1 MNIKRYTYLDNLKW
15 ALVMLVIVHHS
26 ASTAGLDPIGYNLP
40 HVMKSMQWQ
49 YSILLHNIN
58 AIDQS
63 FFMSLFFF
71 ISAYFVTSS
80 LARKGSGHFMLD
92 KLKRLGIPTL
102 MTLFII
108 FPILSEI
115 VFHFMR
121 YKITA
126 QGINSLSYG
135 LILKRSISPLFKTG
149 NIGLGV
155 TWFTWTLIVF
165 NVFLC

>member
-1 MNIKRYTYLDNLKW
+1 MGVKRYIYLDNLKW
-15 ALVMLVIVHHS
+15 VLVMLVIIHHA

-49 YSILLHNIN
+49 YEVLWDIN
-58 AIDQS
+58 HINQS

-80 LARKGSGHFMLD
+80 LARKGAGRFMLD

-108 FPILSEI
+108 LPII
-115 VFHFMR
+115 GTIIAHFMP
-121 YKITA
+121 
-126 QGINSLSYG
+126 NNLSSTIFG
-135 LILKRSISPLFKTG
+135 SKDCVCSSQIRTQIVPS
-149 NIGLGV
+149 NIPE
-155 TWFTWTLIVF
+155 T
-165 NVFLC
+165 